1 MNDGVMRIQGKTY
14 ATVAHRAEQ
23 AHGET
28 IRPTGITSTAT
39 TLQSLGPHHIITV
52 TVTFQDGRVFSG
64 SSEVI
69 PAPPGQR
76 ASTPAQAAPVENAET
91 SAFGRALAMAGWFGS
106 GSGLAGYEEVARTQ
120 QPTPIKYQPGV
131 TPQR

>member
-1 MNDGVMRIQGKTY
+1 MNDGVLKIQGRNY

-28 IRPTGITSTAT
+28 IRPTGITSTT
-39 TLQSLGPHHIITV
+39 TIFQSLGPHHIITV
-52 TVTFQDGRVFSG
+52 TVTFRDGRVFSG
-64 SSEVI
+64 SSEII
-69 PAPPGQR
+69 PAPAGQR

-106 GSGLAGYEEVARTQ
+106 GSGLAGYEEIARTQ
-120 QPTPIKYQPGV
+120 HLTPIKYQSGV
-131 TPQR
+131 TTPR